1 MILIMRLP
9 VVLHTTKL
17 NIGFVVPFLILNY
30 LVLILHHVEYWELYV
45 FLAPVSFCSRMI
57 ATK

>member
-1 MILIMRLP
+1 MRLP